1 MSGKILVIL
10 PFMLGS
16 LALVTPPTQ
25 SADVDVKPVTPQ
37 PPAQRQKLPAAK
49 PNPSL
54 HPPYCEYP
62 DSKMFIGPT
71 IEPEKIAPGMIIPN
85 TVPPEE
91 IAPGMVIPCPKS
103 PDSDT
108 RDAREIKK
116 TTDETIKNH

>member
-1 MSGKILVIL
+1 MSGKTLAIFSFI
-10 PFMLGS
+10 LGS
-16 LALVTPPTQ
+16 LALMTPTAQ
-25 SADVDVKPVTPQ
+25 SADADVKSTTNQ
-37 PPAQRQKLPAAK
+37 QLPAQRQKPPAAK

-85 TVPPEE
+85 TIPPEE
-91 IAPGMVIPCPKS
+91 IAPGMIIPCPKS

-108 RDAREIKK
+108 RETREIKK
-116 TTDETIKNH
+116 

>member
-1 MSGKILVIL
+1 MSEKILVIL
-10 PFMLGS
+10 SLILGS
-16 LALVTPPTQ
+16 LALVTPATQ
-25 SADVDVKPVTPQ
+25 SADADVKTLTPQ
-37 PPAQRQKLPAAK
+37 QPPTQRQKPPTAK
-49 PNPSL
+49 PNLSP

-62 DSKMFIGPT
+62 DSKMFISPT

-108 RDAREIKK
+108 RDARNIKK
-116 TTDETIKNH
+116 